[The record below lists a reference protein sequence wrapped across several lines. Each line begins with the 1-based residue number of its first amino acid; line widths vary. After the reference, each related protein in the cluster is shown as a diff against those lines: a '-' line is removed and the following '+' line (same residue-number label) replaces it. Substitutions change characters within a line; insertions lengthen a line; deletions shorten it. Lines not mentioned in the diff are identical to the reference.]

1 MKDQQS
7 CMPLSTVYIKAAN
20 GSTSP
25 DMTTVFQ
32 SMQGYMVD
40 LQRQR
45 ATWEEKEFHK
55 KTP

>member
-7 CMPLSTVYIKAAN
+7 CMPLSTVYIKVAN

-32 SMQGYMVD
+32 SMVGYMVD

-45 ATWEEKEFHK
+45 ATWEEKEFYK
-55 KTP
+55 KTS